1 MKIEFNY
8 YWGFLGIL
16 GLLGYVLENP
26 MYYIFFAFFLFFL
39 IPVYNKLK
47 KGNGKTEERKPD
59 VEKDYNSYKVIMW
72 IGSALLILSSL
83 TLILWKTMDD
93 FVVMGLLLGIMFY
106 IISFFAYIGI
116 DDTVKDERLR
126 RIGTLAATWSW
137 YTTLSFV
144 VFLVISMYWA
154 QRIRDPVELMG
165 VTIFVM
171 VTSMLVVNTIL
182 TRRGDVE

>member
-26 MYYIFFAFFLFFL
+26 MYYIFFAFLLLFL

-47 KGNGKTEERKPD
+47 KGNVKTENKRSN
-59 VEKDYNSYKVIMW
+59 VEKNYNSYKVIMW
-72 IGSALLILSSL
+72 SGSALLILSSL
-83 TLILWKTMDD
+83 ALIIWKNLND
-93 FVVMGLLLGIMFY
+93 FVVTGLLLGIMFY
-106 IISFFAYIGI
+106 VISFFAYIGI

-126 RIGTLAATWSW
+126 SIGTLAATWSW
-137 YTTLSFV
+137 YITLAFV
-144 VFLVISMYWA
+144 SFLVISMYWA

-182 TRRGDVE
+182 TRRGDV